1 MEIRRIGSVRQYLS
15 SEATKTLVSSLVLSR
30 LDDCNAVLVGC
41 PQVLLDKIQRVIKCS
56 NRVVNF

>member
-30 LDDCNAVLVGC
+30 LDYCNA
-41 PQVLLDKIQRVIKCS
+41 LLAGPS
-56 NRVVNF
+56 GSP